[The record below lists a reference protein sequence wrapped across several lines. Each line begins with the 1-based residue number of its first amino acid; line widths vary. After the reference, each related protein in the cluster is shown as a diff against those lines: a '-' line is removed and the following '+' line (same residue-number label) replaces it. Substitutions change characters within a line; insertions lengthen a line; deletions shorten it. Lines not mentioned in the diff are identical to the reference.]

1 MFDRTINPLVF
12 RNWRH
17 YLAFGFGS
25 GLARK
30 APGTWGTL
38 AAVPFYCLL
47 AFLPTAHYVLVLLV
61 SSVLGVWLCETV
73 SRDLRVHDHGG
84 IVWDEIVGYWITML
98 WLPFSI
104 HWMLAGFVMFRLL
117 DIWKPWPIRWCDQ
130 KVTGGFGIMLDDIIA
145 GILACL
151 ILHAV
156 RLGAGL

>member
-1 MFDRTINPLVF
+1 MFSRAINPQAF

-17 YLAFGFGS
+17 WLAFGFGT
-25 GLARK
+25 GLATK

-38 AAVPFYCLL
+38 AAVPFYCLF
-47 AFLPTAHYVLVLLV
+47 AYLPPLQYMVVLLV

-98 WLPFSI
+98 MLPFSVY
-104 HWMLAGFVMFRLL
+104 WMLAGFMLFRLL
-117 DIWKPWPIRWCDQ
+117 DIWKPWPICWCD
-130 KVTGGFGIMLDDIIA
+130 KNVHGGMGIMLDDILA

-151 ILHAV
+151 ILHTV